1 MPRTKKSA
9 PVDDTGAAITVK
21 RTRKRKAEA
30 NADTVETT
38 AKSET
43 TEVKT
48 KSTEGKTMIGNT
60 VIVCCNEPHNI
71 IFSIADNAGRKQKI
85 EINGNAVHLRGK
97 TQGKIPVGAYGM
109 TTVDADAW
117 EKIKAKYGK
126 MPAFLNGRIFASDTK
141 SEAESETE
149 NRKNL
154 RHGKEP
160 IDVNSRKTTTAP
172 DNSANI

>member
-1 MPRTKKSA
+1 MPRTKKTA
-9 PVDDTGAAITVK
+9 PVDDTGAVNAVK
-21 RTRKRKAEA
+21 KTRKKKA
-30 NADTVETT
+30 VETAEIIET
-38 AKSET
+38 AVKVEPT
-43 TEVKT
+43 KIEPTEDKN
-48 KSTEGKTMIGNT
+48 MNT

-85 EINGNAVHLRGK
+85 EINGNAVHLKGK

-109 TTVDADAW
+109 TVIDKDAW
-117 EKIKAKYGK
+117 EKIKAKYGR
-126 MPAFLNGRIFASDTK
+126 MPAFINGRIFASESK
-141 SEAESETE
+141 VEAESESE

-160 IDVNSRKTTTAP
+160 IDVNSRKTTTTP